1 MRHRPFRVAVLTCS
15 DLGFETADVIA
26 EVPGVD
32 VVAVIH
38 SPLRRGSVRQRLR
51 RAWRNRGLPG
61 LFRIAFS
68 RAHNAFARL
77 LGRHTLAQRTPRHS
91 IPILYFRD
99 FHDEDC
105 LTAIDGLSID
115 LFVVSGTYILRP
127 PVFER
132 PRHGSINLHCGRVP
146 EFRGSPPAFWELY
159 EGVPEVGVTI
169 HRVSA
174 QLDEGAVLMEERFPL
189 DIAPAGDPV
198 AHAQLVWR
206 TVLFPAGL
214 RMLAE
219 VVSRF
224 AHGGLTE
231 TRQPPGDR
239 PPYRT
244 PTREQVREL
253 RRRVRSRR
261 RARKVQP

>member
-1 MRHRPFRVAVLTCS
+1 M
-15 DLGFETADVIA
+15 
-26 EVPGVD
+26 
-32 VVAVIH
+32 
-38 SPLRRGSVRQRLR
+38 RRGTARQRLR

-61 LFRIAFS
+61 LFQIAASRIRTACAAAL
-68 RAHNAFARL
+68 RRQ
-77 LGRHTLAQRTPRHS
+77 TLAQRTPRHS
-91 IPILYFRD
+91 IPVLHFRD
-99 FHDEDC
+99 FHDEAC
-105 LTAIDGLSID
+105 LTAIDGLAID

-132 PRHGSINLHCGRVP
+132 PRLGSINLHCGRVP
-146 EFRGSPPAFWELY
+146 DFRGSPPAFWELY
-159 EGVPEVGVTI
+159 EGVPEVGVTV

-174 QLDEGAVLMEERFPL
+174 RLDEGAVLMEDRFPL
-189 DIAPAGDPV
+189 DIAPPGDPV
-198 AHAQLVWR
+198 QHAQHVWR

-214 RMLAE
+214 RMLAR

-231 TRQPPGDR
+231 KPQPPGDR

-244 PTREQVREL
+244 PTRAQVREL

-261 RARKVQP
+261 TASAHVPS